1 MNAASDIR
9 SQATTLARDL
19 GGTWQPD
26 DADRNLAL
34 TLVLARDDNDG
45 RLTARIITHI
55 LLNASWGLKPI
66 GAMYQLMACTA
77 EFLDDPGQRE
87 SDTGREALDE
97 VNRLLD
103 RVAALPPD
111 GI

>member
-19 GGTWQPD
+19 GGPWQPD

-34 TLVLARDDNDG
+34 ALVLARDDNGG
-45 RLTARIITHI
+45 RLTAPLITHI
-55 LLNASWGLKPI
+55 LLSASWGLKPI

-77 EFLDDPGQRE
+77 DVLDDPVQCD
-87 SDTGREALDE
+87 SDAGREALTD

-103 RVAALPPD
+103 TVAALPPE
-111 GI
+111 GL

>member
-9 SQATTLARDL
+9 SQATTLTRDL
-19 GGTWQPD
+19 GGPWQPD

-34 TLVLARDDNDG
+34 ALVLARDDNGG
-45 RLTARIITHI
+45 RLTAPVITHI
-55 LLNASWGLKPI
+55 LLSASWGLKPI
-66 GAMYQLMACTA
+66 GAMYQLLACTA
-77 EFLDDPGQRE
+77 DVLDDPGQRD
-87 SDTGREALDE
+87 SGTGREALAE

-103 RVAALPPD
+103 TVAALPPD

>member
-19 GGTWQPD
+19 DGPWQPD

-34 TLVLARDDNDG
+34 ALVLARDDNGG
-45 RLTARIITHI
+45 RLTAPVITHI
-55 LLNASWGLKPI
+55 LLSASWGLKPI
-66 GAMYQLMACTA
+66 GAMYQLLACTA
-77 EFLDDPGQRE
+77 DVLDDPGQRD
-87 SDTGREALDE
+87 SDTGREALAE

-103 RVAALPPD
+103 TVAALPPD
-111 GI
+111 GM

>member
-9 SQATTLARDL
+9 SQATTLTRDL
-19 GGTWQPD
+19 GGPWQPD

-34 TLVLARDDNDG
+34 ALVLARDDNGG
-45 RLTARIITHI
+45 RLTAPVITHI
-55 LLNASWGLKPI
+55 LLSASWGLKPI
-66 GAMYQLMACTA
+66 GAMYQLLACTA
-77 EFLDDPGQRE
+77 DVLDDPGQRDSE
-87 SDTGREALDE
+87 TGREALAE

-103 RVAALPPD
+103 TVAALPPD

>member
-19 GGTWQPD
+19 GGPWQPD

-34 TLVLARDDNDG
+34 ALVLARDDHGG
-45 RLTARIITHI
+45 RLTAGIITHI
-55 LLNASWGLKPI
+55 LLSASWGLKPI

-77 EFLDDPGQRE
+77 DFLDDPEQCD
-87 SDTGREALDE
+87 SDTGRQALSE
-97 VNRLLD
+97 VDRLLD
-103 RVAALPPD
+103 TVAALPPD
-111 GI
+111 GV